1 MQQGKLAVI
10 SGFSG
15 VGKGTV
21 VKRLVAERGYELS
34 VSATT
39 RAPREGE
46 VDGREYYF
54 IDRET
59 FEARIAEGDFL
70 EWARYVDNYYGTPRR
85 FTMDKLAAGKNVILE
100 IEAQGAFKVKEQY
113 EEALLIFMVPP
124 SMAELKA
131 RLIGRGTE
139 TEEVICRRLRR
150 AMEELELARSYDRL
164 IVNDTVEA
172 CVDRLDAMICRG
184 EGLRPGETDLLD
196 HLKAEGEKLF

>member
-46 VDGREYYF
+46 MDGREYYF

-131 RLIGRGTE
+131 RLT
-139 TEEVICRRLRR
+139 
-150 AMEELELARSYDRL
+150 ELE
-164 IVNDTVEA
+164 
-172 CVDRLDAMICRG
+172 G
-184 EGLRPGETDLLD
+184 
-196 HLKAEGEKLF
+196 K